1 MNYELSDLNITY
13 SVEIY
18 SETQLLDNFFMS
30 YLSRQKNDITIFE
43 FLDGYIEEALKHKVF
58 KEQITNIR
66 IQKYYT
72 LYYE

>member
-1 MNYELSDLNITY
+1 MNCDLSELTITY
-13 SVEIY
+13 SIEIY
-18 SETQLLDNFFMS
+18 SETQMLDNFFIS

-43 FLDGYIEEALKHKVF
+43 FLDNYIEESLKHKVF
-58 KEQITNIR
+58 NEQITNIN

>member
-13 SVEIY
+13 SIEIY

-43 FLDGYIEEALKHKVF
+43 FLDNYIEEALKHNVF
-58 KEQITNIR
+58 KEQITNIK